1 MVVLLME
8 LVSAAMWGVPRGL
21 QGLFFF
27 FRGENVLIIWV
38 FPKIMGYHPQIINFK
53 RVFHYCHHPFWGT
66 PIFGNSHI
74 GIQFKFYVWLQD
86 VLQMANKITVSL
98 ESGDPVGKLHST
110 WNLSGLKKILPVGWH
125 LFRCYAGGCQPVPA
139 LQCNWERFI
148 LIG

>member
-8 LVSAAMWGVPRGL
+8 LVWVVHVGKQPRGETCRRS
-21 QGLFFF
+21 GGWETSGIVSFFF
-27 FRGENVLIIWV
+27 GAENVLIIWV
-38 FPKIMGYHPQIINFK
+38 FPKIMGYHPQIMNFK
-53 RVFHYCHHPFWGT
+53 RVFHYFHHPFWGT

-110 WNLSGLKKILPVGWH
+110 
-125 LFRCYAGGCQPVPA
+125 
-139 LQCNWERFI
+139 
-148 LIG
+148 